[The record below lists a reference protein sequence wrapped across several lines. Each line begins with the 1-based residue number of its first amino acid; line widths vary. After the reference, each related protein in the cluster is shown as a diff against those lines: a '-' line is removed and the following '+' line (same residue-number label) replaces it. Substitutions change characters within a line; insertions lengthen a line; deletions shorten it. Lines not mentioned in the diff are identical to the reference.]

1 MSNRTGTQ
9 ATSFCTSQCVC
20 ESCELKKIIQ
30 QETKIQESIV
40 RSKKM
45 QADSSTIKKT
55 ADTLDIL
62 TNHAGNLAF
71 SITVFVKH
79 LTHAV
84 YHILNG
90 IPWIN
95 LIFMIIGGLFRI
107 ASVFLI
113 KDTPLW
119 QKIAVATL
127 GIATISLGI
136 AGLIAFSMFMGLA
149 LMAASAAVDLVTSLM
164 SFGKTVVD
172 YVKLKRKFGN
182 TELTESEKDELK
194 PHKLKMILRSEE
206 VAICA
211 ISLVG
216 CVFLLIPGLQA
227 IGAGILIAVA
237 AVTII
242 KYVFDTTDI
251 SPDKKVF
258 KKALKID
265 NEKEEPEIKSPN
277 VNVNMF
283 TCENDTKRNPVAS
296 AKPQP
301 KISPWKGVSV
311 DDLFSDAVSSFF
323 FKSGSA
329 VKPQASKSKSR
340 TIKPSIF

>member
-194 PHKLKMILRSEE
+194 PHKLKNDFTLRRS
-206 VAICA
+206 CD
-211 ISLVG
+211 LR
-216 CVFLLIPGLQA
+216 
-227 IGAGILIAVA
+227 
-237 AVTII
+237 
-242 KYVFDTTDI
+242 
-251 SPDKKVF
+251 
-258 KKALKID
+258 
-265 NEKEEPEIKSPN
+265 N
-277 VNVNMF
+277 F
-283 TCENDTKRNPVAS
+283 TCWVCVLINSRFAS
-296 AKPQP
+296 HWRGHSHCRCCCDHYQICIRHNRHQP
-301 KISPWKGVSV
+301 
-311 DDLFSDAVSSFF
+311 
-323 FKSGSA
+323 
-329 VKPQASKSKSR
+329 
-340 TIKPSIF
+340 